1 MGWSLRE
8 GAGGQSTTL
17 MCQHGDDVSS
27 ALLPL
32 SASLRTAQAF
42 VRGAR
47 GVGTFADHRPQVCR
61 EGVWARCWEWG

>member
-8 GAGGQSTTL
+8 GAGGQRTTL

-32 SASLRTAQAF
+32 SASLRTAQALSWG
-42 VRGAR
+42 VR
-47 GVGTFADHRPQVCR
+47 GVGTCADHRPRVRR
-61 EGVWARCWEWG
+61 EGVRAWCEELG